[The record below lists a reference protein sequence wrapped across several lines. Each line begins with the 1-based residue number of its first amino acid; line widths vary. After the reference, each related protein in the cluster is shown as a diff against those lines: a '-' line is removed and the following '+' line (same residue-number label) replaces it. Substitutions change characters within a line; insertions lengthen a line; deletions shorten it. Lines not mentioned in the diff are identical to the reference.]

1 MASSFLD
8 RVKGPVASCQ
18 VVRTLLLPILEQ
30 VVADGGELER
40 CTALEHEDG
49 EVVRDCQELL
59 QVASGLLGNG
69 GEGLASMTH
78 FHHGHARAIVVHE
91 GVCCLLEDRLGQ
103 AAGARRKVIYGFTE
117 FDHSCKVERNLDL
130 FKLVL
135 I

>member
-18 VVRTLLLPILEQ
+18 VVRTLLLPIFEQ

-49 EVVRDCQELL
+49 EVIRDCQELL

-78 FHHGHARAIVVHE
+78 FHHGHACAIVVHE

-103 AAGARRKVIYGFTE
+103 LKNKHVPEHQSKIKHVVAEEMSIDINRV
-117 FDHSCKVERNLDL
+117 
-130 FKLVL
+130 
-135 I
+135 